1 MKNQQISK
9 GKAHKN
15 VEKKTRND
23 NTTLIKVS
31 FWDKEL
37 NTSVVYLFEASAKSY
52 FALFTCYGKKWKIVL
67 DRALLEKKIKVQNH
81 GNKKKGK
88 KKMKF

>member
-15 VEKKTRND
+15 VEKKTKSG
-23 NTTLIKVS
+23 NTFIKVS
-31 FWDKEL
+31 LQDKEL
-37 NTSVVYLFEASAKSY
+37 NSTSLVCLFEASAKSY

-67 DRALLEKKIKVQNH
+67 HRALLEKKKSKYRIMET
-81 GNKKKGK
+81 KKKRK
-88 KKMKF
+88 KR